1 MNWTDGEYRVSD
13 DKASLSIERIQ
24 EFLAKSY
31 WANERSKDTIELTIK
46 NSLCFGVYYHGQQIG
61 FARAVTDMA
70 TMYYLADVYIDE
82 AYRGRGLGK
91 RLVQCIVESESLRNL
106 AGILGTRDAHGL
118 YEKYGFAREPEK
130 LMRRRP

>member
-13 DKASLSIERIQ
+13 DKTLLSIERIQ

-31 WANERSKDTIELTIK
+31 WASDRRKDTIELTIQ
-46 NSLCFGVYYHGQQIG
+46 NSLCFGMYHQGLQIG
-61 FARAVTDMA
+61 FARVVTDMA
-70 TMYYLADVYIDE
+70 TMYYLADVFIDE

-91 RLVQCIVESESLRNL
+91 RLVQSIVESEPLRDL

-118 YEKYGFAREPEK
+118 YEKFGFTREPEK